1 MELLTTVKA
10 FVRLHDAK
18 QKKTKLEC
26 TKNSVLQTLFN
37 KCDNHLDR
45 VKVMDMVMY
54 DLQNIVY
61 NDYKKDGKVF
71 VNTEKA
77 LDLIKAANLKTA

>member
-1 MELLTTVKA
+1 MINKLNAILRLQDIKA
-10 FVRLHDAK
+10 
-18 QKKTKLEC
+18 KKTDLEC

-45 VKVMDMVMY
+45 VKVMDMAMF

-61 NDYKKDGKVF
+61 NDYKKDGKAF
-71 VNTEKA
+71 LNTEKA
-77 LDLIKAANLKTA
+77 LDLAKSMTIKTA